1 MCVFVC
7 LYVEPVSRSK
17 DCVRS
22 WIKFGSVLCLCAPVS
37 PSVPEMG
44 LGWGGGGGILFEA
57 VPLVEFRYLVFTRM
71 PGERYRWRL
80 RSLLLYL
87 CYVFRALINSV
98 VCWFICFHITPP
110 PSPPFFSPPSSILF
124 FCFSEC
130 CLCPSFRIFLF
141 LSLSH
146 CYHLSVSFPSLSVFV
161 SVICPS
167 FCCCLPACLS
177 LTVLIS
183 VAVCLPVSVSLSPR
197 MRDTRERSPGI
208 DQIQQFMLSREN
220 GSRAVSDMA
229 PSCFRYGKR
238 FFCALV

>member
-1 MCVFVC
+1 MSTSLEFH
-7 LYVEPVSRSK
+7 
-17 DCVRS
+17 
-22 WIKFGSVLCLCAPVS
+22 SVLKFNAPNSSHGSRWHIS
-37 PSVPEMG
+37 PTQLDSACE
-44 LGWGGGGGILFEA
+44 
-57 VPLVEFRYLVFTRM
+57 VPLQIIPLF
-71 PGERYRWRL
+71 RWRL